1 MFETRNEL
9 EGFRLTGEIHINFL
23 LFCFCL
29 WIQGRTFGQNRTTF
43 CSHLM
48 SQEKTQQ
55 PCRFIVRSS
64 QPFSCRSQQFNS
76 SLICAMPTHR
86 RDKRARS
93 RSPVALRPKSAPHSH
108 SDRWTHRESNRQP
121 ETSRPQTLFNVFAQ
135 ETKPTRGHAP
145 HTDRSNSETKREREH
160 HRRDLASWKTLTVP
174 SHDTAHIPDW
184 ARPSA
189 QDHHQVLRFRVS
201 HHHRCRQIVTMHHHC
216 PFSFLKKR
224 RSDYQRT
231 W

>member
-9 EGFRLTGEIHINFL
+9 EGLRWTGEIHIKFL
-23 LFCFCL
+23 LFCFCF
-29 WIQGRTFGQNRTTF
+29 WIQGRTFGQNRTNF

-48 SQEKTQQ
+48 STLNLAGRYYPYLFIFTQQ
-55 PCRFIVRSS
+55 PCRFIVCSL

-121 ETSRPQTLFNVFAQ
+121 ETSRPQTPFNVFAQ
-135 ETKPTRGHAP
+135 ETISQHVVI
-145 HTDRSNSETKREREH
+145 H
-160 HRRDLASWKTLTVP
+160 LTLMTPLPNKKWFFVP
-174 SHDTAHIPDW
+174 I
-184 ARPSA
+184 
-189 QDHHQVLRFRVS
+189 LRLNVNVN
-201 HHHRCRQIVTMHHHC
+201 IIAVI
-216 PFSFLKKR
+216 
-224 RSDYQRT
+224 
-231 W
+231 